1 MISKDEIIG
10 NMQNDRRNGDVF
22 SESHA
27 AMNARLREM
36 GAENMRPPVPRA
48 PCVKN
53 IKTGQIYPWS
63 NFFASRPDLCVACD
77 ENGDERWYE
86 KLATPA
92 KEEPVEQPVKKARS
106 RKRKNVG
113 DEHSPAVGIA
123 SEVLGVPPEFSV
135 DYTSD
140 ITIKEAAVIE
150 TDVEMD
156 VIAAV
161 KDIAETIGVEE

>member
-1 MISKDEIIG
+1 MISKEEIVG
-10 NMQNDRRNGDVF
+10 NMQNDRKTGDVF
-22 SESHA
+22 TESHK

-53 IKTGQIYPWS
+53 IKTGQIYQWS
-63 NFFASRPDLCVACD
+63 SFFASRPDLCVACD
-77 ENGDERWYE
+77 ETGDENWYK
-86 KLATPA
+86 KLQQEETPA
-92 KEEPVEQPVKKARS
+92 VEQPVKKARA

-113 DEHSPAVGIA
+113 DEHTSAVGTA
-123 SEVLGVPPEFSV
+123 SEVLGCPPEFSV
-135 DYTSD
+135 DYTSKL
-140 ITIKEAAVIE
+140 TIKEAAVIE

-156 VIAAV
+156 VIDAV